1 MQFGDEKNNLIIL
14 QSYFFNILII
24 QALRKYNAKML
35 TDKISFN
42 SQKFNFCIFSVIQ
55 SSHLFLNIEWVYTKR
70 IFDESFKVSKL
81 LQVLISLCCWQIVT
95 L

>member
-42 SQKFNFCIFSVIQ
+42 SQKFQ
-55 SSHLFLNIEWVYTKR
+55 FLH
-70 IFDESFKVSKL
+70 F
-81 LQVLISLCCWQIVT
+81 
-95 L
+95 